1 MKRALLSCA
10 LALGWCWPA
19 FAGEPS
25 PAPLPPP
32 PQLSSI
38 HPSGSALPANHLKF
52 YLHFSEPMQ
61 QGVFLQHCSVMDAD
75 GKVVPEPFRETE
87 LWSEDGLR
95 LTLWFHPG
103 RQKTGVN
110 LNVEIG
116 PVLVPGKRCKLII
129 SGAWKSER
137 GVPLGKDVEKSFFV
151 TERTTQQLN
160 IADWKITPPAA
171 GTRQPLQVKFPAPLD
186 HALLQRCLHV
196 SSDAGTALP
205 GTTTTT
211 AGEQVWTFTPD
222 SPWKAGTLSLQA
234 DSFLEDLAG
243 NSLARPFEVNLQG
256 PAPRKVPPVVSTSF
270 LVRP

>member
-1 MKRALLSCA
+1 MNRVLLSCA
-10 LALGWCWPA
+10 VALGWTCSA

-25 PAPLPPP
+25 PASP

-75 GKVVPEPFRETE
+75 GKIVPEPFRETE

-110 LNVEIG
+110 LNVEVG
-116 PVLVPGKRCKLII
+116 PVLVPGQRCKLII
-129 SGAWKSER
+129 SGKWKSER

-151 TERTTQQLN
+151 T
-160 IADWKITPPAA
+160 
-171 GTRQPLQVKFPAPLD
+171 
-186 HALLQRCLHV
+186 
-196 SSDAGTALP
+196 
-205 GTTTTT
+205 
-211 AGEQVWTFTPD
+211 
-222 SPWKAGTLSLQA
+222 
-234 DSFLEDLAG
+234 
-243 NSLARPFEVNLQG
+243 
-256 PAPRKVPPVVSTSF
+256 
-270 LVRP
+270 

>member
-1 MKRALLSCA
+1 MNRVLLSGA
-10 LALGWCWPA
+10 VALGWICSA

-25 PAPLPPP
+25 SAPP

-75 GKVVPEPFRETE
+75 GKIVPEPFRETE

-116 PVLVPGKRCKLII
+116 PVLVPGKTCKLII
-129 SGAWKSER
+129 SGKWKSER
-137 GVPLGKDVEKSFFV
+137 GVPLGKDVEKAFFV
-151 TERTTQQLN
+151 TERATQQLD
-160 IADWKITPPAA
+160 IADWRITPPTS

-186 HALLQRCLHV
+186 HALLQRCLRV
-196 SSDAGTALP
+196 SNSSGILLRGTSA
-205 GTTTTT
+205 TN
-211 AGEQVWTFTPD
+211 AGEQIWTFTPAN
-222 SPWKAGTLSLQA
+222 PWTVEVLSLQA

-256 PAPRKVPPVVSTSF
+256 PTPRKVPPVVS
-270 LVRP
+270 VPVQVKP